1 MKYVCIYYVCII
13 YPFFW
18 LPYLFIGSTLLF
30 FLYICQNGENS
41 MQASIFF
48 PPNRELYDLDTSHSL
63 METTDFLSFDLKLEN
78 QLSGR
83 CFFSVNQKPEKHKE
97 LWPVEKLPFSVS
109 INSKDK
115 NILCYRP
122 DPASQCCYQLLQERI
137 SVLGKKEKKK
147 SAQIC
152 CHPLLLPSTQ
162 ALASGMSTPK
172 FHLLPFKRGPH
183 QRRAFG

>member
-1 MKYVCIYYVCII
+1 
-13 YPFFW
+13 
-18 LPYLFIGSTLLF
+18 
-30 FLYICQNGENS
+30 

-137 SVLGKKEKKK
+137 SVLGKKEKKNLPK
-147 SAQIC
+147 SAVTLC
-152 CHPLLLPSTQ
+152 FYPPPKLWPLACLPPNFTCSPSRGVHTREEP
-162 ALASGMSTPK
+162 LGK
-172 FHLLPFKRGPH
+172 YFFPF
-183 QRRAFG
+183 QN